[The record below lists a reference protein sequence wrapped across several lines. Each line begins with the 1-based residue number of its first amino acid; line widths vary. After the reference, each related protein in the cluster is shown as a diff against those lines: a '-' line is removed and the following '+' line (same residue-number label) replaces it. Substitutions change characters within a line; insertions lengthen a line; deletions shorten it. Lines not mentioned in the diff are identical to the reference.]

1 MSSKAKDKKHS
12 LVFSAFISGITGVYL
27 ILLIVLGGLATLAH
41 AIFHIVLAA
50 IPEPYGYSFS
60 NCEYKAGLSLHDAI

>member
-1 MSSKAKDKKHS
+1 MKNYDFELSC
-12 LVFSAFISGITGVYL
+12 FIISGITGIYL

-50 IPEPYGYSFS
+50 IPEPYGSSFS
-60 NCEYKAGLSLHDAI
+60 NCEYNLL